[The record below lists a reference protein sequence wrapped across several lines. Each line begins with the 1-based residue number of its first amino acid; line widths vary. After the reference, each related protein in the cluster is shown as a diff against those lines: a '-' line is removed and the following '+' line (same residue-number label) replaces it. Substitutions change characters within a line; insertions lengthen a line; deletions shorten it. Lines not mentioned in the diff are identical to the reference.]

1 MPAPR
6 LSVICI
12 RPQGSANIGAIA
24 RVMANFGLDDLYLV
38 APECPVDDQSYR
50 MACHGD
56 GVLRRARVVDA
67 LDPLLPRFHGLIG
80 TCGRSDT
87 SAFGTPHT
95 PAAAAAAVRPLADR
109 NPLAVVLGPE
119 DHGLSNEELKL
130 CRWIVRIPTASTY
143 ASLNIAQAAAILLY
157 ELCARPDSAA
167 PPAVLFR
174 PASDAEMEAF
184 YRQLR
189 DLLLDVGFLHTD
201 NPERIM
207 YTLRRLLG
215 RSGPDRRELK
225 ILRGIVRQ
233 AAWAL
238 EQAGWRGRRRGGPDA
253 GGIRPDRT

>member
-1 MPAPR
+1 MPALR

-12 RPQGSANIGAIA
+12 RPQGSANVGAIA

-38 APECPVDDQSYR
+38 APECPIDAQSYR

-67 LDPLLPRFHGLIG
+67 LEPLLPSFRGLIG
-80 TCGRSDT
+80 TCGRIDS
-87 SAFGTPHT
+87 SAFGTPLS
-95 PAAAAAAVRPLADR
+95 PAAAAAAVRPPAVRD
-109 NPLAVVLGPE
+109 PLAVVLGPE

-130 CRWIVRIPTASTY
+130 CRWIVRIPTASRY

-157 ELCARPDSAA
+157 ELCARPGSETPAA
-167 PPAVLFR
+167 PRFR
-174 PASDAEMEAF
+174 PATDAEMEAF
-184 YRQLR
+184 YRHLR
-189 DLLLDVGFLHTD
+189 ELLLDVGFLHAD

-207 YTLRRLLG
+207 FTLRRLLG

-238 EQAGWRGRRRGGPDA
+238 GQAGWRGRRRGGPDA
-253 GGIRPDRT
+253 DGIRPDRT